1 MYGRWQQAAATPGGY
16 RPADVAAV
24 LRPQAAVAPQHGQGG
39 PHVPAASPQE
49 PAIAVIVV
57 SSVSVS
63 LVSVNPSVW
72 SVSLCQYCQCH
83 SIVSRLSVSAL
94 VSSVSVSICLVR
106 TW

>member
-49 PAIAVIVV
+49 PAITVIVV
-57 SSVSVS
+57 TSVSVS

-72 SVSLCQYCQCH
+72 GQCH
-83 SIVSRLSVSAL
+83 CVSIVSVI
-94 VSSVSVSICLVR
+94 V
-106 TW
+106 